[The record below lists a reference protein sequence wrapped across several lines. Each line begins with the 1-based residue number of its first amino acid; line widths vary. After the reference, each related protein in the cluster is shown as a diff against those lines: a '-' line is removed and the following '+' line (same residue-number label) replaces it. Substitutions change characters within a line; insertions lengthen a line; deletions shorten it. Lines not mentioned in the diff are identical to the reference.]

1 MKLSLRAQ
9 NVPRVLFGMAPPVCS
24 RCRSC
29 ELAFLSDD
37 LRRMW
42 AAERGLAWDWKD
54 DLGYWRLCQA
64 CHRKVWPD
72 DRRNRNGSSMPWS
85 QLVAQRPGATKLVN
99 GKAVLVNG
107 DFYLTRPPPELLG
120 TLGWWAQPLVP
131 PVLQPVP
138 LPPTFLGEPRPQT
151 ADQPSG
157 PLGWSHAQSHRGLWG
172 VAVQAYTGRLAVWS
186 GRLA

>member
-1 MKLSLRAQ
+1 
-9 NVPRVLFGMAPPVCS
+9 MAPPVCS

-42 AAERGLAWDWKD
+42 AAERGLAWGWKD

-85 QLVAQRPGATKLVN
+85 QLVAQRPVATKLVN

-138 LPPTFLGEPRPQT
+138 LPPTFLGEPRP
-151 ADQPSG
+151 
-157 PLGWSHAQSHRGLWG
+157 
-172 VAVQAYTGRLAVWS
+172 VGRLCSTRLRRS
-186 GRLA
+186 GQGVPACGLALCVCVASIYRECIWWRWGADPLRL

>member
-1 MKLSLRAQ
+1 
-9 NVPRVLFGMAPPVCS
+9 MAPPVCS

-29 ELAFLSDD
+29 ELAFLNDD

-64 CHRKVWPD
+64 CHRKEWPD

-85 QLVAQRPGATKLVN
+85 QLVAQRPVATKLVN

-107 DFYLTRPPPELLG
+107 DFYLTQPPPELLG

-138 LPPTFLGEPRPQT
+138 LPPTFLGEPK
-151 ADQPSG
+151 AA
-157 PLGWSHAQSHRGLWG
+157 PLWTRCACMWAGI
-172 VAVQAYTGRLAVWS
+172 VCVWLPCIGS
-186 GRLA
+186 VFGGDRVLIH